1 MKVSDSEPTEGF
13 IRWAEFEQMAGSED
27 ITRAQ
32 NTKSSP
38 GDIGNIQFTSGTTG
52 MPKAASL
59 THYNIV
65 NNAKSL
71 TEHINVFDKEKVNS
85 Y

>member
-1 MKVSDSEPTEGF
+1 MPDSEPTEGF
-13 IRWAEFEQMAGSED
+13 IRWAELEQMAGAED